1 MKSKKKG
8 LLIEVII
15 LFAFGTFL
23 IGMFTYFTQQVLTSS
38 TVKHQTEDI
47 ASSMADETI
56 ASIKEYPSYRWLI
69 GYWRNHY
76 DEMDI
81 EYDVDFSA
89 GTKTEE
95 KTRLLSQR
103 HPELQLKYAETA
115 EIEALPAE
123 DQKLYAEVIYSWLT
137 TRINQIKQ
145 SNEISFLFCV
155 LTDETYREQFFLL
168 SGAEQGDERGT
179 EYEQIYT
186 LGVTSEV
193 SDSQQDGMKKAREE
207 NRNFVDA
214 GDYADYYVYME
225 TIDDEDLMI
234 GLTYDIS
241 EINTII
247 GRMTWQGTILAMILE
262 LLLAWVCLGM
272 IYRVVLQPL
281 KTVQENIRLY
291 MEHKNS
297 EEVCKNLAEIETTN
311 EIGQL
316 ARDVS
321 DLSVEIDEHVKRIQ
335 KITGEQERI
344 KAELS
349 LATNIQAAMLPTIF
363 PAFPERPE
371 FEIYASMDPA
381 KEIGGDFYNFFLID
395 DDHLCMLIAD
405 VSGKGIPA
413 AMFMMAAQIIL
424 RNNGTEGKSPAE
436 IIEETNEM
444 ICSNNEEDMFVTLWL
459 GILEIS
465 TGKLSASNAGHEYP
479 ALCRK
484 DGVFKLYKDHHNM
497 VVGTFEGIPFKE
509 YELYLEPG
517 DKIFVYTDGV
527 PEATDAQKN
536 MFGTDRMLMA
546 LNKDADDP
554 VQVLKNVREAVDEF
568 TSETEQ
574 FDDLTM
580 LCLDYRG
587 NSQDVIH

>member
-56 ASIKEYPSYRWLI
+56 ASIKEYPSYRWLS

-413 AMFMMAAQIIL
+413 AMFMMAA
-424 RNNGTEGKSPAE
+424 
-436 IIEETNEM
+436 
-444 ICSNNEEDMFVTLWL
+444 
-459 GILEIS
+459 
-465 TGKLSASNAGHEYP
+465 
-479 ALCRK
+479 
-484 DGVFKLYKDHHNM
+484 
-497 VVGTFEGIPFKE
+497 
-509 YELYLEPG
+509 
-517 DKIFVYTDGV
+517 
-527 PEATDAQKN
+527 
-536 MFGTDRMLMA
+536 
-546 LNKDADDP
+546 
-554 VQVLKNVREAVDEF
+554 
-568 TSETEQ
+568 
-574 FDDLTM
+574 
-580 LCLDYRG
+580 
-587 NSQDVIH
+587 